1 MASRRRSVTLSCL
14 PPPPSSPLIDHL
26 CYARAHRREGASVHE
41 QRGQGVAVC
50 ARARERRVSSQQ
62 QYTKNGHIKASTI
75 MEMTKPLRDAPKN
88 CEGAARARGAARQPW
103 DCGRGGRGAR
113 HIALMASIDLIARVR
128 VVAACGSLTVPREEL
143 EATLCR
149 IRPLCSS
156 SKKMG
161 LGAMGAER
169 KKGCSRAS
177 SPAAAQRNNAPAAV
191 CPKRRDI
198 SKRNYGAKHSN
209 VRRCNCQSGQSH
221 CAER

>member
-1 MASRRRSVTLSCL
+1 MHGISKAQTLSCL

-41 QRGQGVAVC
+41 QKGQGVAVC

-75 MEMTKPLRDAPKN
+75 MEMTKPLGDAPKN

-128 VVAACGSLTVPREEL
+128 VVAACGSLTVPREE
-143 EATLCR
+143 ATLCR

-161 LGAMGAER
+161 LGAMAAER
-169 KKGCSRAS
+169 KKKEVSRAS

-198 SKRNYGAKHSN
+198 SKRNYGAKHSKR
-209 VRRCNCQSGQSH
+209 V
-221 CAER
+221 

>member
-1 MASRRRSVTLSCL
+1 MCTMHGISKAQTLSCL

-26 CYARAHRREGASVHE
+26 CYARAHRREGASFHE

-50 ARARERRVSSQQ
+50 ARARERHVSSQQ
-62 QYTKNGHIKASTI
+62 QYTKNGHIRASTI
-75 MEMTKPLRDAPKN
+75 MEMTKPLGDAPKN

-128 VVAACGSLTVPREEL
+128 VVAACGSLTEPRE

-161 LGAMGAER
+161 LGAMAAER
-169 KKGCSRAS
+169 KKRRCRE
-177 SPAAAQRNNAPAAV
+177 PAAQQQHNGTTPPAAV

-198 SKRNYGAKHSN
+198 SKRNYGTKHSKR
-209 VRRCNCQSGQSH
+209 V
-221 CAER
+221 

>member
-1 MASRRRSVTLSCL
+1 MS
-14 PPPPSSPLIDHL
+14 
-26 CYARAHRREGASVHE
+26 
-41 QRGQGVAVC
+41 
-50 ARARERRVSSQQ
+50 
-62 QYTKNGHIKASTI
+62 
-75 MEMTKPLRDAPKN
+75 
-88 CEGAARARGAARQPW
+88 RARGAARQPW

-177 SPAAAQRNNAPAAV
+177 SPAAAQRNNAPAGGV
-191 CPKRRDI
+191 PKAPRHIKTKLQNIRKRGCNRHVRLAKPYFACLRKGDRR
-198 SKRNYGAKHSN
+198 RPPTYP
-209 VRRCNCQSGQSH
+209 VPTPR
-221 CAER
+221 

>member
-1 MASRRRSVTLSCL
+1 MHGISKAQTLSCL

-75 MEMTKPLRDAPKN
+75 MEMTKPLGDAPKN

-128 VVAACGSLTVPREEL
+128 VVAACGSLTVPREE
-143 EATLCR
+143 ATLCR

-161 LGAMGAER
+161 LGAMAAER
-169 KKGCSRAS
+169 KKRRCRE
-177 SPAAAQRNNAPAAV
+177 PAAQQQHNGTTLR
-191 CPKRRDI
+191 
-198 SKRNYGAKHSN
+198 
-209 VRRCNCQSGQSH
+209 RRCAQSAETYQNEITVQNIRSGCNRQSGQSH